1 MLSKDTAICIK
12 AVNYSETSQ
21 VVTFFTRAN
30 GKLAAIAKGS
40 KRPKS
45 AFEGTIEVFSFGRI
59 VFSRPHTERLAT
71 LTEFQQQHAF
81 VHLRKNFF
89 TLNCSLLA
97 VELVSRL
104 TRDYDPYPGLFDS
117 LVEFLENMQNC
128 SNDSTSAAFLILFQ
142 LTLLKETGLAPVLN
156 MCTNCKSRYSP
167 SWQEVY
173 FCSSAGGLICRNCHG
188 SFADRVKLTRPAA
201 NCLAQLKLI
210 ADADRKTLNEIE
222 KVLIYHFTELLGKP
236 PKMAKYVLDA

>member
-12 AVNYSETSQ
+12 AVDYSETSQ
-21 VVTFFTRAN
+21 IVTFFTRAN

-45 AFEGTIEVFSFGRI
+45 AFEGPLEVFSFGQM
-59 VFSRPHTERLAT
+59 VFRAVHTQRLAT
-71 LTEFQQQHAF
+71 LTEFQQQRAF

-97 VELVSRL
+97 VELLSRL
-104 TRDYDPYPGLFDS
+104 TRDGDPHTGLFDS
-117 LVEFLENMQNC
+117 FVEFLENMQKC
-128 SNDSTSAAFLILFQ
+128 SNHCAGMAFLILFQ
-142 LTLLKETGLAPVLN
+142 LALLKETGLAPVLN
-156 MCTNCKSRYSP
+156 MCTNCRSRYLP

-173 FCSSAGGLICRNCHG
+173 FCSSASGLICRNCHG
-188 SFADRVKLTRPAA
+188 SFADRVKLTNPAA

-236 PKMAKYVLDA
+236 PKMAKYILSA